1 MDNNE
6 LIHYGVLGMRWG
18 VRKSKPSS
26 HGRKNA
32 KPAKDKAAFEAK
44 KKIKENK
51 KSKKPKKISDLS
63 DDELKARIAR
73 LELERRYNDLNTA
86 AALSKTSKGKKFAER
101 VLEKSGENLAVQLAN
116 HYGAKG
122 LNKLI
127 GEEVIYA
134 NNKKK
139 S

>member
-6 LIHYGVLGMRWG
+6 LFHYGVLGMKWG
-18 VRKSKPSS
+18 VRRERRKSNKV
-26 HGRKNA
+26 GTKKKKNYTS
-32 KPAKDKAAFEAK
+32 KKTKAAEVK
-44 KKIKENK
+44 KKKRVKLKNM
-51 KSKKPKKISDLS
+51 SDA
-63 DDELKARIAR
+63 ELKERIQR
-73 LELERRYNDLNTA
+73 LELEKKYLDLKTNV
-86 AALSKTSKGKKFAER
+86 ALSQTANGRKFAAR
-101 VLEKSGENLAVQLAN
+101 VLEKSGESLAVQLAN